1 MRNCKNRIKRAI
13 LALLAGPVAFVGV
26 PAIGGSGIAMVA
38 VGAALVGA
46 PSEAAARG
54 RGTAR
59 RTSRRTTHRTVARHT
74 GVGVGHGVGHGTV
87 RGTVRRTSRRTARR
101 VTRRHIY
108 TMPHG
113 YRVVPIGAYR
123 YYYYGGL
130 YYYPYSI
137 SGRTTYVQVTVN
149 ISNPTPPPPVASI
162 TEEYY
167 ID

>member
-1 MRNCKNRIKRAI
+1 MQNWKNRIKRAT
-13 LALLAGPVAFVGV
+13 LASLAGLVAFVGV
-26 PAIGGSGIAMVA
+26 PVIGSSSIAMVG

-46 PSEAAARG
+46 APEAAARG

-74 GVGVGHGVGHGTV
+74 GARHAGVGVGY
-87 RGTVRRTSRRTARR
+87 GTVRRTSRRTARR

-113 YRVVPIGAYR
+113 YRVVPFGRYR
-123 YYYYGGL
+123 YYFYGGL

-137 SGRTTYVQVTVN
+137 SGQTVYVQVN
-149 ISNPTPPPPVASI
+149 INADNPVPPPVGSI
-162 TEEYY
+162 TEDYY